1 MLTAIDYSIM
11 KLKIGD
17 LVFNHTSG
25 SLAKIVGFKKA
36 TVRIQEVKFDGKAF
50 TGPQTFAYLPVAK
63 VEKQR
68 VTIKELPKRKPENK
82 KSVHKQ
88 VAHIDED
95 LPKAPT
101 VW

>member
-1 MLTAIDYSIM
+1 M

-25 SLAKIVGFKKA
+25 SLARIVGFKKA

-50 TGPQTFAYLPVAK
+50 TGPQTFAYLPVAR

-68 VTIKELPKRKPENK
+68 VTIKELPKRKPEGTK
-82 KSVHKQ
+82 PRPRDL
-88 VAHIDED
+88 ADED

-101 VW
+101 MW